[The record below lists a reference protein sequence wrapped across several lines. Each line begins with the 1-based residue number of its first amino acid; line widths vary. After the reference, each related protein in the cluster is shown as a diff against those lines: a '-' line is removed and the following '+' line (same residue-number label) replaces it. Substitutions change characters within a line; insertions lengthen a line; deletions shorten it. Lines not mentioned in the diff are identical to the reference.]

1 MKKVMSVSLGS
12 SKRNHKGS
20 VNFLGE
26 EYLLERIG
34 TDGDPQ
40 KMKEIFLD
48 NDGKVDAFGLGGFDL
63 YLTYKNKKYVFREAY
78 DVIKDVKQTPIA
90 DGSGVKKTLE
100 KDTIK
105 KLFEEG
111 IIDPSKKVLMPSAA
125 ARYYMYEAFKEL
137 GFTVVWGDLAFALG
151 VASVGIVSPI
161 TIGILTTLLLPVV
174 VKLPF
179 KMLYPVGEKQ
189 DEITPKYKNLYDLA
203 DIIAGDFHF
212 IRRYM
217 PDSLEGKIIIT
228 NTLTQTDVEELRKRK
243 VNMIITTT
251 PEFSGRSF
259 ATNVIEA
266 FVCAALGKKAEEI
279 TDLEFRE
286 IFKELRFEPRV
297 IKL

>member
-1 MKKVMSVSLGS
+1 MKRVMSVSLGS
-12 SKRNHKGS
+12 SNRNHKGS

-40 KMKEIFLD
+40 KMKKIFLD

-174 VKLPF
+174 VRLPF

-279 TDLEFRE
+279 TDLEFRK